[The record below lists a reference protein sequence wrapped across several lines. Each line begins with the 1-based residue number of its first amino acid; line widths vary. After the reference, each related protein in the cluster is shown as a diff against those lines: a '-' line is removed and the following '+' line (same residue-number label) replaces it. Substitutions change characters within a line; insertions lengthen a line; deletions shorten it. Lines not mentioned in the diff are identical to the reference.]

1 MKSRKAAILASATV
15 LAAGLTPLITS
26 ADAASVVFPKAGCY
40 DLADGAGDANYL
52 EPQVPSDPDLD
63 ILGVSFQVTKT
74 DLKWFIKV
82 KQLADGPV
90 AADGHRFALYFDFAD
105 HQFAASGS
113 HFAHGSGA
121 IRDGLA
127 KTGEAGGVTQ
137 LGVDV
142 PAVVPDVP
150 PSAAYLNKGFV
161 TSSLTYTFDT
171 AHSVVIGDL
180 PLADIKKYAGRA
192 FGGRILGV
200 GVTASE
206 DRYYVSQPADS
217 TESGNSSSSFSGTF
231 VVGANKCF
239 PQPKKPAPKKKK

>member
-1 MKSRKAAILASATV
+1 MSRKAAVLASGAL
-15 LAAGLTPLITS
+15 LAAGLTPLVSS
-26 ADAASVVFPKAGCY
+26 AGAASAAVVFPKAGCF
-40 DLADGAGDANYL
+40 DLNDPSGDANYANGN
-52 EPQVPSDPDLD
+52 VPTDPDLD
-63 ILGVSFQVTKT
+63 ILGVAFQVTAT
-74 DLKWFIKV
+74 DLKWYVKV
-82 KQLADGPV
+82 KKLADGPV
-90 AADGHRFALYFDFAD
+90 ASDGHRFSLYFDFNN

-113 HFAHGSGA
+113 HFAHGTGA

-127 KTGEAGGVTQ
+127 KSGEAGGSVQ

-161 TSSLTYTFDT
+161 TSALTYTFDT
-171 AHSVVIGDL
+171 AHSMVIGDL

-231 VVGANKCF
+231 VAGANKCF
-239 PQPKKPAPKKKK
+239 PQPKPAPKKKK

>member
-1 MKSRKAAILASATV
+1 MSRKAAV
-15 LAAGLTPLITS
+15 LAAAAALVAGVTPLLPS
-26 ADAASVVFPKAGCY
+26 AGAATVALPKPGCFDIGDAS
-40 DLADGAGDANYL
+40 GDANYL
-52 EPQVPSDPDLD
+52 NANVPSDPDLD

-74 DLKWFIKV
+74 DLKWYIKV
-82 KQLADGPV
+82 AKLGDGPA
-90 AADGHRFALYFDFAD
+90 AADGHRFSLYFDFAD

-113 HFAHGSGA
+113 HFAHGTGA

-127 KTGEAGGVTQ
+127 KTGEAGASVQ

-161 TSSLTYTFDT
+161 SSGLTYTFDP

-192 FGGRILGV
+192 FAGRVLGV
-200 GVTASE
+200 GVSASE
-206 DRYYVSQPADS
+206 DRYYVSQGADS
-217 TESGNSSSSFSGTF
+217 TESGNSTASFTGTF
-231 VVGANKCF
+231 VAGSNKCF
-239 PQPKKPAPKKKK
+239 AAPKPAPKKKKH